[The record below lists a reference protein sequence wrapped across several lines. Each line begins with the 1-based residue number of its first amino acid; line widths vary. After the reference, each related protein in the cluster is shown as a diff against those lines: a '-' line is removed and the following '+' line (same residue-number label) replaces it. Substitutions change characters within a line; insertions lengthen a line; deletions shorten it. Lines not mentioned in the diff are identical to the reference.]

1 MSVFERLKE
10 RLKNVPGVTDAD
22 ITAWAGESVAESGI
36 SEEENDN
43 AVLYLALA
51 IAYESIAG
59 NAARFFKYTD
69 GEESVDKTNIFANYT
84 QLAKD
89 ARKQYR
95 KYRRGNGASQ
105 SHVARADRR

>member
-1 MSVFERLKE
+1 VSVFERLKE

-22 ITAWAGESVAESGI
+22 ITAWADESVAESGI

-105 SHVARADRR
+105 SHVRRADGR

>member
-1 MSVFERLKE
+1 MLVFERLKE

-22 ITAWAGESVAESGI
+22 ITAWADESVAESGI

-69 GEESVDKTNIFANYT
+69 GEESVDKTNVFANYME
-84 QLAKD
+84 LAKD

-105 SHVARADRR
+105 SHVKRADGR